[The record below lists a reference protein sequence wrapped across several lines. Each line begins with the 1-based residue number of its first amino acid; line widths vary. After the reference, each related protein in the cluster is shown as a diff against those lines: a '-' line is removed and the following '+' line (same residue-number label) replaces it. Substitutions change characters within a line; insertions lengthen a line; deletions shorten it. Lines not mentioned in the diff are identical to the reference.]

1 MINCQSIRECYR
13 HTDISASG
21 MPIDE
26 NPTLAAMRD
35 SERSEFGARLL
46 AARKKSGMS
55 QTEVAQAVGISQGTY
70 AQAEKSGQGSAHV
83 LKMASVL
90 GVNPGWLADGTGD
103 MTGRPEPQEVDLD
116 LHPDLVSVRRVELK
130 LQAGVSGFALE
141 VDHTSGPPIFFR
153 ADWLQSK
160 GYKPYDLVALK
171 ITGQSMEP
179 TLYPNDMVVVNTAD
193 REPRDGRVYAVN
205 YEGEAVIKRMVRD
218 GGAWWLSS
226 DNPDQRRYPRKECT
240 EGSCIVVGQV
250 IHKQSEQI

>member
-1 MINCQSIRECYR
+1 
-13 HTDISASG
+13 

-26 NPTLAAMRD
+26 NPTLATMRD
-35 SERSEFGARLL
+35 TERSEFGARLF
-46 AARKKSGMS
+46 AARKRADMS
-55 QTEVAQAVGISQGTY
+55 QAEVAQAVGISQGTY
-70 AQAEKSGQGSAHV
+70 AQAERSGQGSAHV
-83 LKMASVL
+83 LKMATVL
-90 GVNPGWLADGTGD
+90 KVDPGWLANGVGE
-103 MTGRPEPQEVDLD
+103 MSGRREAEEIDLD
-116 LHPDLVSVRRVELK
+116 LHPDLVSVRRVQLK

-141 VDHTSGPPIFFR
+141 VDQTSGPPIFFR

-160 GYKPYDLVALK
+160 GYKPYALVALK